1 MKLPLPRLLLALCS
15 LTAATAAEPTLK
27 IGDPAPKLQTGRW
40 IQGEPVKDFEKGKAY
55 IVEFWAT
62 WCGPC
67 RVTIPHLNEL
77 AEKFKDKGLIVI
89 GQDVWEQDEDA
100 VEPFVKKMG
109 NKMTYRVALDDKSD
123 GSKGK
128 MADTWM
134 KAADQNG
141 IPAAFIVDTT
151 GHIVWINHP
160 MKLNDET
167 ITRVLNGTFDAKA
180 AAAAADAE
188 RQQEVQL
195 QEAWQAIVRAMK
207 AKEWDTATEKLTAFA
222 KLLPEEQK
230 PGLDAVRL
238 DISLGK
244 KDYPGAYDL
253 IRKISDARKDSP
265 MVQNEL
271 AWRILT
277 DAQFEKRD
285 LELAETLATQANTA
299 TEGKDPSILD
309 TLARAKFMRGDKAEA
324 VKLQEK
330 ALSLADDDDAK
341 KRLQA
346 TLDSYRKGQL
356 PETE

>member
-15 LTAATAAEPTLK
+15 LTVATAAEPTLK
-27 IGDPAPKLQTGRW
+27 IGDPAPKLQTGPW

-89 GQDVWEQDEDA
+89 GQDVWEEDEDA
-100 VEPFVKKMG
+100 VAPFVKKMG

-128 MADTWM
+128 MATTWM
-134 KAADQNG
+134 KAADQSG
-141 IPAAFIVDTT
+141 IPSAFIVDTT
-151 GHIVWINHP
+151 GHIVWIDHP
-160 MKLNDET
+160 MKLNEET

-180 AAAAADAE
+180 AAAAAAAE
-188 RQQEVQL
+188 RQLEAQL
-195 QEAWQAIVRAMK
+195 QEAWQTVAKAMK

-253 IRKISDARKDSP
+253 IRKISDARKDNP

-277 DAQFEKRD
+277 DPQFEKRD
-285 LELAETLATQANTA
+285 LELAETLATQASTA
-299 TEGKDPSILD
+299 AEGKDPSILD

-330 ALSLADDDDAK
+330 AVSLADEDAK
-341 KRLQA
+341 EMLQA
-346 TLDSYRKGQL
+346 TLDSYRKGEL
-356 PETE
+356 PKDE